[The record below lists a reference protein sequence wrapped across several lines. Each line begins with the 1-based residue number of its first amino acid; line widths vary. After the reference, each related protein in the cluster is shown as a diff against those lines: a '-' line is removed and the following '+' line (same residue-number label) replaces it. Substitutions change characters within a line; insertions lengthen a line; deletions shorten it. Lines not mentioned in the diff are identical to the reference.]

1 SEGAISLPVT
11 TLTTPGGKP
20 ASFMSSTM
28 RSTPSGS
35 CGAGLMTTVLPMA
48 RAGPILPD
56 MLVIG
61 TLYEVMQVTTP
72 TGARCT
78 AAEISPPGAS
88 GVVGITAG
96 GSGSMWDRNAPLA

>member
-1 SEGAISLPVT
+1 
-11 TLTTPGGKP
+11 
-20 ASFMSSTM
+20 MSSTI

-48 RAGPILPD
+48 SAGPILPA

-78 AAEISPPGAS
+78 AAEISPPGAR
-88 GVVGITAG
+88 GVVGMTAG
-96 GSGSMWDRNAPLA
+96 GSGSMFDFSAPWA